1 MNKPAAS
8 GDIAAETALSL
19 ARRAREARRLVR
31 RRAALSAAAAVLPIP
46 GLDIAVD
53 LAAFADM
60 LNQINRSFAL
70 SPGQIERLHTDE
82 RIAMLS
88 ALSQVGAVF
97 AGRYVTNAVVLTAV
111 KQLGARWTAGR
122 AAKWVPIAGQ
132 GAAAALS
139 FWAVVR
145 LGDAH
150 IAECLRV
157 REQVCALL
165 TAPSSSEIP

>member
-70 SPGQIERLHTDE
+70 S
-82 RIAMLS
+82 
-88 ALSQVGAVF
+88 QVGAVF

-111 KQLGARWTAGR
+111 KQLGARWAAGR

-157 REQVCALL
+157 REQVRALL

>member
-88 ALSQVGAVF
+88 
-97 AGRYVTNAVVLTAV
+97 LTAV
-111 KQLGARWTAGR
+111 KQLGARWAAGR

-157 REQVCALL
+157 REQVRALL

>member
-88 ALSQVGAVF
+88 ALS
-97 AGRYVTNAVVLTAV
+97 
-111 KQLGARWTAGR
+111 
-122 AAKWVPIAGQ
+122 
-132 GAAAALS
+132 

-157 REQVCALL
+157 REQVRALL

>member
-31 RRAALSAAAAVLPIP
+31 RRATLSAAAAVLPIP

-97 AGRYVTNAVVLTAV
+97 ASGYVTNAVVLTAV
-111 KQLGARWTAGR
+111 KQLGARWAAGR

-157 REQVCALL
+157 REQVRALL

>member
-88 ALSQVGAVF
+88 ALSQVGAVLPV
-97 AGRYVTNAVVLTAV
+97 AM
-111 KQLGARWTAGR
+111 
-122 AAKWVPIAGQ
+122 
-132 GAAAALS
+132 
-139 FWAVVR
+139 
-145 LGDAH
+145 
-150 IAECLRV
+150 
-157 REQVCALL
+157 
-165 TAPSSSEIP
+165 

>member
-1 MNKPAAS
+1 M
-8 GDIAAETALSL
+8 I
-19 ARRAREARRLVR
+19 
-31 RRAALSAAAAVLPIP
+31 LP
-46 GLDIAVD
+46 
-53 LAAFADM
+53 

-111 KQLGARWTAGR
+111 KQLGARWAAGR

-157 REQVCALL
+157 REQVRALL

>member
-46 GLDIAVD
+46 DIAVD

-111 KQLGARWTAGR
+111 KQLGARWAAGR

-157 REQVCALL
+157 REQVRALL

>member
-19 ARRAREARRLVR
+19 AQRAREARRLVR

-88 ALSQVGAVF
+88 ALSQVVQFF
-97 AGRYVTNAVVLTAV
+97 ARPLCDQCVVLTAV
-111 KQLGARWTAGR
+111 KQLGLAGR
-122 AAKWVPIAGQ
+122 RACSKV
-132 GAAAALS
+132 GAYCRSGRCCSAFL
-139 FWAVVR
+139 
-145 LGDAH
+145 LGSSTLG
-150 IAECLRV
+150 EMLTSRN
-157 REQVCALL
+157 VCVFG
-165 TAPSSSEIP
+165 SRCVHC

>member
-46 GLDIAVD
+46 GLDIAV
-53 LAAFADM
+53 AAFADM

-111 KQLGARWTAGR
+111 KQLGARWAAGR

-157 REQVCALL
+157 REQVRALL

>member
-31 RRAALSAAAAVLPIP
+31 RRA
-46 GLDIAVD
+46 
-53 LAAFADM
+53 
-60 LNQINRSFAL
+60 AL

-111 KQLGARWTAGR
+111 KQLGARWAAGR

-157 REQVCALL
+157 REQVRALL

>member
-53 LAAFADM
+53 LAAFA
-60 LNQINRSFAL
+60 L

-111 KQLGARWTAGR
+111 KQLGARWAAGR

>member
-1 MNKPAAS
+1 MILLLKL
-8 GDIAAETALSL
+8 ALSL

-31 RRAALSAAAAVLPIP
+31 RRARFCGAAVLPIP

-97 AGRYVTNAVVLTAV
+97 CRPLM
-111 KQLGARWTAGR
+111 
-122 AAKWVPIAGQ
+122 
-132 GAAAALS
+132 
-139 FWAVVR
+139 
-145 LGDAH
+145 
-150 IAECLRV
+150 
-157 REQVCALL
+157 
-165 TAPSSSEIP
+165 

>member
-97 AGRYVTNAVVLTAV
+97 AG
-111 KQLGARWTAGR
+111 
-122 AAKWVPIAGQ
+122 Q

>member
-111 KQLGARWTAGR
+111 KQLGARWAAGR
-122 AAKWVPIAGQ
+122 
-132 GAAAALS
+132 AALS

-157 REQVCALL
+157 REQVRALL

>member
-8 GDIAAETALSL
+8 GDIAVETALSL

-53 LAAFADM
+53 LAAFANM

-88 ALSQVGAVF
+88 ALSQVGAYCRSGRCCSAF
-97 AGRYVTNAVVLTAV
+97 FLGSSTLGRCSHRRMSACSGAGAC
-111 KQLGARWTAGR
+111 
-122 AAKWVPIAGQ
+122 IADGT
-132 GAAAALS
+132 
-139 FWAVVR
+139 
-145 LGDAH
+145 
-150 IAECLRV
+150 I
-157 REQVCALL
+157 
-165 TAPSSSEIP
+165 II

>member
-53 LAAFADM
+53 L

-111 KQLGARWTAGR
+111 KQLGARWAAGR

-157 REQVCALL
+157 REQVRALL

>member
-111 KQLGARWTAGR
+111 KQLGARWAAGR
-122 AAKWVPIAGQ
+122 AAKWVPIAG
-132 GAAAALS
+132 LS

-157 REQVCALL
+157 REQVRALL

>member
-31 RRAALSAAAAVLPIP
+31 RRATLSAAAAVLPIP

-70 SPGQIERLHTDE
+70 S
-82 RIAMLS
+82 
-88 ALSQVGAVF
+88 QVGAVF

-111 KQLGARWTAGR
+111 KQLGARWAAGR

-157 REQVCALL
+157 REQVRALL

>member
-97 AGRYVTNAVVLTAV
+97 GGRYVTNAVVLTAV
-111 KQLGARWTAGR
+111 KQLGARWAAGR

-157 REQVCALL
+157 REQVRALL

>member
-8 GDIAAETALSL
+8 GDIAVETALSL

-53 LAAFADM
+53 LAAFANM

-111 KQLGARWTAGR
+111 KQLGARR

-157 REQVCALL
+157 REQVRALL

>member
-53 LAAFADM
+53 LTAF
-60 LNQINRSFAL
+60 QINRSFAL

-111 KQLGARWTAGR
+111 KQLGARWAAGR

-157 REQVCALL
+157 REQVRALL

>member
-1 MNKPAAS
+1 MGHPSRA
-8 GDIAAETALSL
+8 GLS
-19 ARRAREARRLVR
+19 RLK
-31 RRAALSAAAAVLPIP
+31 SESPSP
-46 GLDIAVD
+46 GGTGTEKRLFFIG
-53 LAAFADM
+53 FR
-60 LNQINRSFAL
+60 INRSFAL

-111 KQLGARWTAGR
+111 KQLGARWAAGR

-157 REQVCALL
+157 REQVRALL